1 MPGLLTRYVAVELL
15 KMILVTT
22 GVLVTV
28 IAFGATVKPLAR
40 NLLGGFDIVRYVGF
54 ACIPMLQY
62 ALPFASGFG
71 ATLVMHRIASDN
83 EIIAMSASGLS
94 YRRVLRPVMIIA
106 TALFLV
112 MVLLVNY
119 VVPIFFTRM
128 ESMLAHD
135 VTRLLATSVDR
146 GEAFDLGDTRI
157 YADQVQIEEDPEG
170 DGVER
175 RLVLSGVA
183 AVQSTRRG
191 LPETEFTAE
200 YATLDL
206 YKVEGRSILKLVL
219 GDATV
224 FRSDEETL
232 VRMPAAEPRAID
244 LGRRFE
250 PNPRMMTLQRLLE
263 VRSNPIDY
271 WKVRTPVDALRIE
284 RAKEDLR
291 MEIRRRIASRGTLD
305 LEDRGRDRS
314 WSLAITR
321 EPGSDAGRVSTV
333 RFRDRQRVLE
343 SAVRSF
349 TWSVTE
355 RDGIPVVDIVMDQQD
370 SDDPDAER
378 IPRSAQSLSLQGH
391 EFDPD
396 IEADTILDWASSGE
410 ETISNPDVA
419 ARVRRLLDRYVDES
433 NHLRWNIDARI
444 QQRTAQS
451 MTGPLL
457 LILGAI
463 LAILLRRSTPLMVYL
478 AAFIPAIAD
487 ILLISGGEQTLL
499 QGPSVT
505 GYLLI
510 WSGNL
515 LLLVLCLVAWRRLVR
530 N

>member
-1 MPGLLTRYVAVELL
+1 MPGFLTRYVAVELL
-15 KMILVTT
+15 KTILVTA

-54 ACIPMLQY
+54 ASIPMLQY

-71 ATLVMHRIASDN
+71 ATLVMHRLASDN

-106 TALFLV
+106 TTLFLV

-119 VVPIFFTRM
+119 VVPIFFARM

-135 VTRLLATSVDR
+135 VTRLLASSVER

-157 YADQVQIEEDPEG
+157 YADRVHIEEDPEE
-170 DGVER
+170 DGVDR

-183 AVQSTRRG
+183 AVQSTGKG

-250 PNPRMMTLQRLLE
+250 PNPKMMTLPRMLE
-263 VRSNPIDY
+263 IRSNPINY
-271 WKVRTPVDALRIE
+271 WKVRSPVDALKTE
-284 RAKEDLR
+284 RAMEDLR
-291 MEIRRRIASRGTLD
+291 IEIKRRIASRGTLD
-305 LEDRGRDRS
+305 FEDRGRDRS
-314 WSLAITR
+314 WSFGFPS
-321 EPGSDAGRVSTV
+321 ESGSDAGRISTV
-333 RFRDRQRVLE
+333 RLRDRERVLE
-343 SAVRSF
+343 SGIKGLK
-349 TWSVTE
+349 WSVVT
-355 RDGIPVVDIVMDQQD
+355 RDGIPVVDINIDQQD
-370 SDDPDAER
+370 LDDPDAER
-378 IPRSAQSLSLQGH
+378 IPRRARSLSLQGF
-391 EFDPD
+391 EFDAGLETD
-396 IEADTILDWASSGE
+396 AILDWAASGE
-410 ETISNPDVA
+410 ENMSNPSVA
-419 ARVRRLLDRYVDES
+419 ARVRRHFDRYVEECDR
-433 NHLRWNIDARI
+433 LRWNIDARI

-457 LILGAI
+457 LVLGAI
-463 LAILLRRSTPLMVYL
+463 LAICLRHATPLMVYL
-478 AAFIPAIAD
+478 AAFIPAVAD
-487 ILLISGGEQTLL
+487 ILLISGGEQALL
-499 QGPSVT
+499 HGPSVT
-505 GYLLI
+505 GYVLV

-515 LLLVLCLVAWRRLVR
+515 LLLLLCLVAWRKMAR